1 MFIDYVKK
9 EYFGL
14 IAELEQRVYPEELVL
29 GIDELRKADHGSLCG
44 FEKGELVCYIL
55 LERKPFGK
63 EVYISDLVSTSS
75 KYLKPLLIT
84 AFRLF
89 EDIKISAHLRNNSYQ
104 ILKKLETRYPDAVSI
119 LEDIKYPE
127 YYPNGESANE
137 VVFTIDLESILNGD
151 WKGKLLRHLYTD
163 FLYKSPMD
171 VKTIFEDMMFEAIE
185 MGVDLYDERNKNF
198 VIKKIS
204 ETILDYY
211 QLYDENIKGTIH
223 TYLNCK
229 RGIGSGNTIK
239 KAIRTLIER
248 GYEENQMPSDKHF
261 FQYGNSL
268 VLNSVIEIRNT
279 AHPGKLSGYRWL
291 CKKEMKFEAGMK
303 NGGYMTYYNKYGVQH
318 PMLPVP
324 YLTDRNY
331 FYWVRQYEYV
341 LDLCKRFEI
350 CAEADKVC
358 IKRSI
363 RRTWKML
370 PHSTA
375 YQCMEHIAK
384 NATLN
389 ISQYF
394 HDWDMV
400 VTTLYENREI
410 LTQGAVSAIL
420 MKSYNEARRICDHIN
435 AIRNTVLIDKK
446 LEKAFGI
453 KEIRKRL
460 SSLLRKGQDCSIY
473 VNELSEAA
481 LLWYSRHI
489 QIPEKEAGEIYD
501 FIERMKKYCNFV
513 TLQNL
518 YFYFGKKCM
527 KQFVKGTYPCVFEKA
542 IITPSYD
549 ALVDL
554 TKQTLKIKSRKAKHI
569 YTGLKRN
576 GLLDAVLEGDLP
588 LDHAKKVIE
597 ILKYHNAADVEQ
609 RIGKLLNFRA
619 TIEQKGAPE
628 FLVAGDASVCCMGY
642 GTRKAVA
649 YAKEEGFGI
658 INVYYKE
665 RIVAN
670 SLIWINEPYNCLVLD
685 NIEVHPN
692 YQRFCQEMTNCF
704 IKAAG
709 YLMNIHRLDF
719 VVQGNN
725 YNDLILSQGKSIYF
739 NKLEPLMVKKMD
751 FYTDARYSTIV
762 ESRISE
768 HELDLRIAQH
778 DNTNDVNMIEGE
790 PAECWLPF
798 NADRISDQS
807 DEFFIQ
813 LFHLRIFSGQ
823 CFIDCKVLQ
832 FADHFIHLHAQG
844 SAFFGFFFT
853 CLISCYIDLVD
864 DILHILQGQERRQC
878 VSQRNDCSQ
887 SHSMPG
893 INDHDIVGLQID
905 FSNEGILF
913 FSSVVIEMHFNKF
926 HHTLVPLSAY
936 IFMERRK
943 GINHSWIPPF
953 RLSGLQKEYEELC
966 SA

>member
-151 WKGKLLRHLYTD
+151 WKGKLLRHLYAE

-171 VKTIFEDMMFEAIE
+171 VKTILGDILFEAIE
-185 MGVDLYDERNKNF
+185 MGVDLYNERNKNF
-198 VIKKIS
+198 IIKKIS

-420 MKSYNEARRICDHIN
+420 MKSYNEVVYKDLTA
-435 AIRNTVLIDKK
+435 
-446 LEKAFGI
+446 
-453 KEIRKRL
+453 
-460 SSLLRKGQDCSIY
+460 
-473 VNELSEAA
+473 
-481 LLWYSRHI
+481 
-489 QIPEKEAGEIYD
+489 IPEG
-501 FIERMKKYCNFV
+501 
-513 TLQNL
+513 L
-518 YFYFGKKCM
+518 
-527 KQFVKGTYPCVFEKA
+527 
-542 IITPSYD
+542 
-549 ALVDL
+549 
-554 TKQTLKIKSRKAKHI
+554 SR
-569 YTGLKRN
+569 L
-576 GLLDAVLEGDLP
+576 
-588 LDHAKKVIE
+588 
-597 ILKYHNAADVEQ
+597 
-609 RIGKLLNFRA
+609 
-619 TIEQKGAPE
+619 
-628 FLVAGDASVCCMGY
+628 
-642 GTRKAVA
+642 
-649 YAKEEGFGI
+649 
-658 INVYYKE
+658 
-665 RIVAN
+665 
-670 SLIWINEPYNCLVLD
+670 
-685 NIEVHPN
+685 
-692 YQRFCQEMTNCF
+692 
-704 IKAAG
+704 
-709 YLMNIHRLDF
+709 
-719 VVQGNN
+719 
-725 YNDLILSQGKSIYF
+725 
-739 NKLEPLMVKKMD
+739 
-751 FYTDARYSTIV
+751 
-762 ESRISE
+762 
-768 HELDLRIAQH
+768 
-778 DNTNDVNMIEGE
+778 
-790 PAECWLPF
+790 
-798 NADRISDQS
+798 
-807 DEFFIQ
+807 
-813 LFHLRIFSGQ
+813 
-823 CFIDCKVLQ
+823 
-832 FADHFIHLHAQG
+832 
-844 SAFFGFFFT
+844 
-853 CLISCYIDLVD
+853 
-864 DILHILQGQERRQC
+864 
-878 VSQRNDCSQ
+878 
-887 SHSMPG
+887 
-893 INDHDIVGLQID
+893 
-905 FSNEGILF
+905 
-913 FSSVVIEMHFNKF
+913 
-926 HHTLVPLSAY
+926 
-936 IFMERRK
+936 
-943 GINHSWIPPF
+943 
-953 RLSGLQKEYEELC
+953 
-966 SA
+966 